1 MVTSEPIPE
10 GCTMATVGAN
20 CEVHLM
26 LRGMVDVEKEI
37 SRLQQ
42 KIDKLDG
49 QISKL
54 KKTMSIE
61 NYENKVRQNI

>member
-10 GCTMATVGAN
+10 GCTMATVGAH